1 MFPEDINTADHE
13 DIRPAEQGCEPRC
26 RVAINKEA
34 LLGELAR
41 EDAPEADHLKQHVLN
56 PMPPPVFIIPHLW
69 ILILLLLVQQSPQ
82 IKRKRRSCLILAMA
96 YDVIV
101 PPDTAVEHVAYE
113 IVNAIIWSTRTSQLD
128 PGESY

>member
-82 IKRKRRSCLILAMA
+82 IKRKRRSCLILA
-96 YDVIV
+96 
-101 PPDTAVEHVAYE
+101 
-113 IVNAIIWSTRTSQLD
+113 IITRPKWEMFKFSRIEKSGNLTQRSELFLD
-128 PGESY
+128 S